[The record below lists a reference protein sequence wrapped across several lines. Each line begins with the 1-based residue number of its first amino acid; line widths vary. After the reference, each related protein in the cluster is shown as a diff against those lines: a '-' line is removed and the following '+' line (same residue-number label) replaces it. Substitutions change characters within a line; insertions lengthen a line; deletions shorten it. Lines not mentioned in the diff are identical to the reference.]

1 MRKTTALIAD
11 DEPFMRD
18 SLRDQLHLLWPELKI
33 VAEAEDGPSA
43 LSQIQALRPDI
54 AFLDIRMPGLTGLQ
68 VARSLTVPTNVVF
81 VTAYDSHALEAFES
95 NAVDYIVKPLET
107 ERLAKVVAKLKRLT
121 TASAPPAI
129 DALMTVLQSMGVS
142 LPGSPQSAGTAI
154 NKKLDWLQVAVGTQ
168 IRMVNVLDVCYFESD
183 SKYTRVVADGCDG
196 LIRTSLKELTE
207 QLGSDDF
214 LQTHRSTLVNRRFIH
229 AVHRKGELVELEMK
243 GDKTRLKVSTAN
255 HHLFRAM

>member
-1 MRKTTALIAD
+1 MVKALIAD

-18 SLRDQLHLLWPELKI
+18 SLRDHLHLLWPELQI
-33 VAEAEDGPSA
+33 IAEAEDGPSA
-43 LSQIQALRPDI
+43 LSQIEALRPDI

-81 VTAYDSHALEAFES
+81 VTAYDSHALEAFEA
-95 NAVDYIVKPLET
+95 NAVDYVVKPLEP
-107 ERLAKVVAKLKRLT
+107 ERLARVVAKLKRLT
-121 TASAPPAI
+121 TAGAPPAI
-129 DALMTVLQSMGVS
+129 DALLTALQSMGIS
-142 LPGSPQSAGTAI
+142 IPGSSQSVAPAT
-154 NKKLDWLQVAVGTQ
+154 KKLDWLQVAVGTQ
-168 IRMVNVLDVCYFESD
+168 IRMVNVQDVYYFESD